1 MAWTSTAG
9 TTGTLTGI
17 NPLYDSTS
25 WITYD
30 STVPLNITTSTNIYY
45 TSSQYNQ
52 YRTDVGTAIKMD
64 WVLDKKVIH
73 PQLYFKFVKSKMT
86 KLEQKEMH
94 ERLAKLQVLVRQAED
109 LGQKAL
115 YEEFARKIAICVRE
129 QELSVCGIEYIINRD
144 SVDRYKNK
152 VKDVDIRFK
161 KLAEYDRPIP
171 TNVKKRLDKFKKI
184 KMFDD
189 YMVLYLDYK
198 EKIDVDNKKKSVAE
212 VKTNKQKIKEKDP
225 ILFGTLDYEPDKL
238 YFIADWVDE
247 YCDLT
252 LDKFVQTLKKD
263 DPEYELEHFD
273 SIDEEYIQRMV
284 RESRERQD
292 RLKKTNSG
300 NYKKLMEE
308 EDKVSVLSK
317 KYANSVY
324 PQAVKVAKKLSHK
337 LSDSLKKLLAK
348 KDK

>member
-1 MAWTSTAG
+1 MAYHTG

-17 NPLYDSTS
+17 NLYIDSTAATTAG

-30 STVPLNITTSTNIYY
+30 STATTINITSDTNIYY
-45 TSSQYNQ
+45 NPNQYNQ
-52 YRTDVGTAIKMD
+52 YITDSGTAIKMN
-64 WVLDKKVIH
+64 WVEDKKVIH

-109 LGQKAL
+109 LEQKAL

-129 QELSVCGIEYIINRD
+129 QELNVCGIEYIVNKVSI
-144 SVDRYKNK
+144 SKYKDK
-152 VKDVDIRFK
+152 VKDVDIKFK
-161 KLAEYDRPIP
+161 KLEEYDRPIP
-171 TNVKKRLDKFKKI
+171 ANVTKRLNKFKKL
-184 KMFDD
+184 KMFDN

-198 EKIDVDNKKKSVAE
+198 EKIDIDNKKKAVAE

-252 LDKFVQTLKKD
+252 LDKFLQTIKKD
-263 DPEYELEHFD
+263 DLEYELEQFE

-284 RESRERQD
+284 RESRERQT
-292 RLKKTNSG
+292 RLKNTNSG
-300 NYKKLMEE
+300 NYKKFMEE
-308 EDKVSVLSK
+308 EDVVKVVKNLQDKSK
-317 KYANSVY
+317 KFSNKIKELFS
-324 PQAVKVAKKLSHK
+324 
-337 LSDSLKKLLAK
+337 K